1 MKGKYKIIYIY
12 QSGNLKF
19 MNLNNILI
27 SRLKP
32 FCIGSF
38 DPLLSIDRAKY
49 LREQLLDFFIN
60 NQSKFNISI
69 NQKFKLD
76 NQIDTEKFQ
85 ILLDSLSDENKL
97 FIEKLLSHDFKDA
110 LLKKLWLRLLVNRF
124 DKYLIDILLNKFFN
138 YDSFKPSIEFSF
150 MPIGSK
156 IVPHTDSVG
165 KIFSGLI
172 YLPLPE
178 ANDIDQGIN
187 FYDYDLDNYDNTH
200 LESLEEQ
207 SQFEDKSKL
216 IFKPEF
222 DNRFHFFL
230 RNSRSWHSVSQVT
243 NPDRDYIRV
252 SINYN
257 ILIHDS
263 LLGRI
268 RRILGF

>member
-1 MKGKYKIIYIY
+1 
-12 QSGNLKF
+12 
-19 MNLNNILI
+19 MNLNNI
-27 SRLKP
+27 SVNRSKP
-32 FCIGSF
+32 FFIGSF
-38 DPLLSIDRAKY
+38 DPLLSIDRAKD

-60 NQSKFNISI
+60 NQTKFNISI

-76 NQIDTEKFQ
+76 NQVDTEIFQ
-85 ILLDSLSDENKL
+85 ILLDSLSDENRL

-110 LLKKLWLRLLVNRF
+110 LLKKLWLRLFVNRF
-124 DKYLIDILLNKFFN
+124 DWYSVDILLNKFFN
-138 YDSFKPSIEFSF
+138 YDSFKSSIEFSF

-172 YLPLPE
+172 YLSLPE

-187 FYDYDLDNYDNTH
+187 FYDYDLDNYDNVH
-200 LESLEEQ
+200 FESLEQ
-207 SQFEDKSKL
+207 QLQFEEKSKL

-222 DNRFHFFL
+222 DNRFYFFL
-230 RNSRSWHSVSQVT
+230 RNSRSWHSVSPVI
-243 NPDRDYIRV
+243 NKDKNYIRV

-263 LLGRI
+263 LLGKIKRI
-268 RRILGF
+268 FSFQ